1 MARKKDIQTLNIM
14 QLFEQIIDITAGKEL
29 QPTSIT
35 QARPYLR
42 VIGGRLSL
50 NETEALMLSACVNL
64 CCNGSA
70 DVGDFAK
77 HFGCKNIRIQTH
89 WADLLSLEKK
99 RFVVK
104 KQEYN
109 GEVSFA
115 MPPSVLNALRE
126 NTVPTPPVMEGLSIL
141 DWFDM
146 LGSLLYAKD
155 KGQLSY
161 DGLTDELD
169 RLITSN
175 PTLPVTQRIR
185 FYGIDSVNATTVL
198 FLAMLH
204 LYVQNADDHVMQHD
218 LEDYY
223 ENDHGGRATL
233 RHEMRSLELGV
244 HLLQYYRLVEFSC
257 SDGQVDSNAWKLTD
271 KAKREFLEG
280 LNYCKTKNA
289 GLLQADTIVEK
300 SLYFAPRVEKQ
311 VRQLAD
317 LLRPERFVAV
327 QKRLEEHGMRRG
339 FACIFYG
346 SPGTGKT
353 ETVYQLARRTG
364 RAIKMVDVP
373 NLRSKWVGET
383 EKNIKAVFDDYRQ
396 LCLVSDVAP
405 ILLFNE
411 ADAVLCKRNE
421 GAVSGVD
428 KMENAMQNI
437 ILQEMESLE
446 GILVATTNL
455 TGNLDAA
462 FERRFLYKIEFPK
475 PTAAES
481 CHIWHSL
488 LPELTEAEALTLATD
503 YSFSGGQIE
512 NIARKH
518 IVDAILADEDYAGE
532 GAREHLLSAIR
543 EACAAEKFHGG
554 KTKVLGF
561 A

>member
-1 MARKKDIQTLNIM
+1 MAHKATISSLNLM
-14 QLFEQIIDITAGKEL
+14 QLFERIIDLTSGKEL
-29 QPTSIT
+29 QTASIA
-35 QARPYLR
+35 QARPCLR
-42 VIGGRLSL
+42 IIGERLSL

-70 DVGDFAK
+70 GVGDMAM
-77 HFGCKNIRIQTH
+77 HFGCKNIRIQTY

-99 RFVVK
+99 RFLVR

-109 GEVSFA
+109 GEVSFT
-115 MPPSVLNALRE
+115 MPPAVLNALRE
-126 NTVPTPPVMEGLSIL
+126 NTVPVPPVMEGLSIL

-146 LGSLLYAKD
+146 LASLLGDKD
-155 KGQLSY
+155 RGLLSY
-161 DGLTDELD
+161 DGLTAELD

-175 PTLPVTQRIR
+175 PTLPVTQRIHT
-185 FYGIDSVNATTVL
+185 YHIDDCTKSLVL

-204 LYVQNADDHVMQHD
+204 LFVQNGDDHVMKHD
-218 LEDYY
+218 LEDYFDG
-223 ENDHGGRATL
+223 DHCGRAML
-233 RHEMRSLELGV
+233 RHEVRFLELGE
-244 HLLQYYRLVEFSC
+244 HPLQDYRLVEYGC

-280 LNYCKTKNA
+280 LNYRKTQNA
-289 GLLQADTIVEK
+289 NLLQADKIVEK

-317 LLRPERFVAV
+317 LLRPERFAV
-327 QKRLEEHGMRRG
+327 VQRRLEEHGMRRG

-373 NLRSKWVGET
+373 NLRSKWVGDT

-396 LCLVSDVAP
+396 LCLASDVAP

-475 PTAAES
+475 PTATES
-481 CHIWHSL
+481 CRIWHSM
-488 LPELTEAEALTLATD
+488 LPELTEAEALSLAND

-518 IVDAILADEDYAGE
+518 IVDAILADEDSVGE
-532 GAREHLLSAIR
+532 GSREYLLSSIR
-543 EACAAEKFHGG
+543 EACATEKFHGG
-554 KTKVLGF
+554 KTQVLGF